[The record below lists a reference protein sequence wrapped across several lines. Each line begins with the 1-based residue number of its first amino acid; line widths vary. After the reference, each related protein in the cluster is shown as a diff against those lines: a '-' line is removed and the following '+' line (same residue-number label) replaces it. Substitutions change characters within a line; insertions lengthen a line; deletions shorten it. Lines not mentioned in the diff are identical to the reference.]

1 MILLKLLFAHAL
13 GDYFLQTDYLACN
26 KGRDNYL
33 LIMHS
38 ILYTLGIFFIFST
51 NITLA
56 WYWIILISHIVV
68 DYLKARGITTKKFG
82 NRNALILDQAI
93 HYITLALAVIL

>member
-13 GDYFLQTDYLACN
+13 GDYFLQTEYLVCN

-51 NITLA
+51 DITLA
-56 WYWIILISHIVV
+56 WYWIILISHIAV